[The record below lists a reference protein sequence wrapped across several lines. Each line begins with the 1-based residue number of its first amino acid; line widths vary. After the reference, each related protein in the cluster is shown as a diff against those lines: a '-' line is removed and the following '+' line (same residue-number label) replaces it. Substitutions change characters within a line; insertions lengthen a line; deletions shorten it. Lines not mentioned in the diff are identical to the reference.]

1 LLVGLIAD
9 LMRPIGQM
17 PNKLSTTFG
26 VHYAQG
32 KAESGRIVRQRPNF
46 WDYGVGYFVPLKRGY
61 GSSA

>member
-1 LLVGLIAD
+1 
-9 LMRPIGQM
+9 M